1 MKCVETIPK
10 SLKPQNCLTTTKE
23 RVTLREVKGR
33 KRKKMRRVVPKTWK
47 MRMRTTRPTVSSM
60 TRTLL
65 T

>member
-1 MKCVETIPK
+1 M
-10 SLKPQNCLTTTKE
+10 TTTKE
-23 RVTLREVKGR
+23 RVALREVKGR
-33 KRKKMRRVVPKTWK
+33 KRRRRRRRRSVVTKTWK